1 MTWYLAAFLSAVFAA
16 LTSIFAK
23 IGIKAVD
30 SNLATAI
37 RTTVILFITWGIVV
51 FQGNLAAINSIPKT
65 SWVFLVLSAFA
76 TGASWLFY
84 FYALKV
90 GEASKVV
97 PIDKLSL
104 VLTIVFAGL
113 ILKEKINLQIIIGAV
128 LMIFGAL
135 LIAYAKAP

>member
-1 MTWYLAAFLSAVFAA
+1 MAWYLAAFLSAVFAA

-37 RTTVILFITWGIVV
+37 RTTVILFITWGIVA
-51 FQGNLAAINSIPKT
+51 FQGNLSTINTIPKT
-65 SWVFLVLSAFA
+65 SWIFLVLSAIA

-104 VLTIVFAGL
+104 VLTIVFAAL
-113 ILKEKINLQIIIGAV
+113 ILKEKINLQIVIGAL
-128 LMIFGAL
+128 LMTAGSL
-135 LIAYAKAP
+135 LIAYAK